1 MNKNQKRQHI
11 AHMNLHL
18 QMTGLPST
26 DYKPTIFNMFNE
38 IEDKFGNICKKQ
50 EIIKNDLTDLR
61 KKQTELPETKIL

>member
-38 IEDKFGNICKKQ
+38 IEDKFGNICKK
-50 EIIKNDLTDLR
+50 
-61 KKQTELPETKIL
+61 